1 MFLLPNISSLC
12 VYIYIYLLRGEL
24 QSSEEYTQIHYTTNA
39 LSLGVIHDFLKS
51 PTPTNSLAK
60 PRIHHSGKK
69 MSLHM
74 HPGFALI
81 SLNWT
86 KLCMITG
93 IYSPETV
100 FPACAVGRR
109 VCAMK
114 SLAKHRQGKTKSC
127 F

>member
-39 LSLGVIHDFLKS
+39 LSLGVINDFLKS

-69 MSLHM
+69 NEFAHAPWVCIDFIKLDQTLHDNRDLLTRNSI
-74 HPGFALI
+74 PCLCCRQEGVCNEVI
-81 SLNWT
+81 S
-86 KLCMITG
+86 
-93 IYSPETV
+93 
-100 FPACAVGRR
+100 
-109 VCAMK
+109 
-114 SLAKHRQGKTKSC
+114 
-127 F
+127 